1 MKDRKKIL
9 VLMAAGSGVRMG
21 ASLPKQFLEL
31 AGKPV
36 LQRSMEIFLDAV
48 PDIQV
53 ITVLPKEY
61 FTWWKEKCLAMN
73 FTCPQ
78 LLVAGGITRFHSV
91 RNALLRIREEAIV
104 AIHDGVRPLVSPEL
118 LERMFA
124 RMESGSCRALIP
136 VIPSVD
142 TLKVLDW
149 KEDTAGNRTLSL
161 SDETVDRNRIWGAQT
176 PQLFLSEDIRAAYSQ
191 PYDTVFTDDASVA
204 VKKGIPLSFC
214 LGERYNIKL
223 TTPEDFALAERLQ
236 ANPSFRN
243 SRAYNP

>member
-1 MKDRKKIL
+1 MRDRKKIL

-21 ASLPKQFLEL
+21 APLPKQFLDL
-31 AGKPV
+31 AGRPV
-36 LQRSMEIFLDAV
+36 LQRTMEVFLDAV
-48 PDIQV
+48 PGIQV

-61 FTWWKEKCLAMN
+61 ITWWKEKCLAMN

-78 LLVAGGITRFHSV
+78 LLVTGGITRFHSV
-91 RNALLRIREEAIV
+91 RNALTRIQEEAIV
-104 AIHDGVRPLVSPEL
+104 AIHDGVRPLVSPGL

-149 KEDTAGNRTLSL
+149 KEDAAGNRTLSL

-176 PQLFLSEDIRAAYSQ
+176 PQMFLSEDIRAAYSQ
-191 PYDTVFTDDASVA
+191 PYDTAFTDDASVA
-204 VKKGIPLSFC
+204 LKKRIPLSFC

-236 ANPSFRN
+236 ANPPSRN
-243 SRAYNP
+243 SRACNP